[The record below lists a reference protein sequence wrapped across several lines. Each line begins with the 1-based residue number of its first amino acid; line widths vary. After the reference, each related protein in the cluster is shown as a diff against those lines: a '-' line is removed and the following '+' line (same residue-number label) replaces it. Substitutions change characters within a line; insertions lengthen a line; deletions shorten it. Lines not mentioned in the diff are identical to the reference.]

1 MAWLLTLAPHCSFFV
16 SSTSVWDSLT
26 EAIPLRYNEL
36 KGVRQTEAA
45 THIVM
50 ESTTG
55 SLFFYYYLESVMR
68 SFFGENSL
76 KIPSSWLFSAFY
88 STKFFATVWNF
99 STTFHNRFF
108 ISRAEGLMC
117 ICIFSSTEIPL
128 KIVWF
133 PQTKRK
139 KGDATMLQHFK
150 GMLCFSSIETH
161 SGCFHRHRAI
171 ASKK

>member
-1 MAWLLTLAPHCSFFV
+1 MAWLLTLAPPLQLLCVINKCMRLSYRGHTIKIQWAQGGQ
-16 SSTSVWDSLT
+16 TSNTYS
-26 EAIPLRYNEL
+26 N
-36 KGVRQTEAA
+36 GVNN
-45 THIVM
+45 M
-50 ESTTG
+50 L
-55 SLFFYYYLESVMR
+55 SLFYYLQ
-68 SFFGENSL
+68 SFSGENSL
-76 KIPSSWLFSAFY
+76 KIPSSSWLFSAFY
-88 STKFFATVWNF
+88 STKFFASVWNF
-99 STTFHNRFF
+99 STTFHNWFF

-128 KIVWF
+128 QIVWY

>member
-36 KGVRQTEAA
+36 KGVRQA

-50 ESTTG
+50 ESTTC
-55 SLFFYYYLESVMR
+55 SLFFYYLQ
-68 SFFGENSL
+68 SFSGENSL

-88 STKFFATVWNF
+88 STKFFASVWNF
-99 STTFHNRFF
+99 STTFHNWFF
-108 ISRAEGLMC
+108 NSHAEGLMC

-128 KIVWF
+128 KIVWY

-139 KGDATMLQHFK
+139 KGGDATMLQHFK